1 MRNLVNFPPT
11 TQKSKNFTSKGYFC
25 PKCMRF
31 DLKNTEELSF
41 MTLSSDPFVQSIQR
55 FRWKSTEVLCL
66 MTLKSDA
73 RFEEKLTLGSKNDTR
88 SLVNFKMSSGKLVYE
103 VEPKKLRYFT
113 DQNGPKKGLHRN
125 EFWVFSNSEM
135 NIRNTKIGKS
145 RWKK

>member
-1 MRNLVNFPPT
+1 
-11 TQKSKNFTSKGYFC
+11 
-25 PKCMRF
+25 
-31 DLKNTEELSF
+31 
-41 MTLSSDPFVQSIQR
+41 
-55 FRWKSTEVLCL
+55 

-125 EFWVFSNSEM
+125 EF
-135 NIRNTKIGKS
+135 
-145 RWKK
+145 